1 MTSTVGRPLP
11 ATAVTSRR
19 SRGAVTRV
27 ALSPYSD
34 AVDLMPL
41 VATSGWASGI
51 NAYAVIVVMGLL
63 GRFADVDVVP
73 ESLQSNTVLAI
84 AGAMFAVE
92 FITDKI
98 PYVDSAWDGLS
109 TLVRPTIGA
118 MLGFLVAG
126 DAESVNQALYAA
138 TGGGAALASHLVKAG
153 NRLAINASPEPF
165 TNIGVSLGEDVAVV
179 GVIALAVYQP
189 WLALAIASFF
199 FLVGLA
205 LMIVLFSLVR
215 RGWRRWRARQA
226 ARA

>member
-1 MTSTVGRPLP
+1 
-11 ATAVTSRR
+11 
-19 SRGAVTRV
+19 
-27 ALSPYSD
+27 
-34 AVDLMPL
+34 MPL

-51 NAYAVIVVMGLL
+51 NAYAVVLVMGLL
-63 GRFADVDVVP
+63 GRFADVDAVP
-73 ESLQSNTVLAI
+73 ESMQSSTVLTL

-92 FITDKI
+92 FVADKI
-98 PYVDSAWDGLS
+98 PFVDSVWDGLS

-118 MLGFLVAG
+118 MLGYLVAG

-165 TNIGVSLGEDVAVV
+165 TNIAVSLGEDVAVI
-179 GVIALAVYQP
+179 GVIALAVYHP
-189 WLALAIASFF
+189 WIALTIASLF
-199 FLVGLA
+199 FLVGLT
-205 LMIVLFSLVR
+205 LLIVLFSLVR